1 MGWPGLARRA
11 MSRVGLHLWVDAG
24 AARSFPGLSRETPAR
39 RSDGV
44 ATVTMRTRRRRWR
57 VAIARGAKAIAV
69 AADTKSV
76 GGTLSS
82 RRFAPARS
90 RTAVFVLGCAIALLG
105 VGTSTAAASAK
116 RKLTAAN
123 WDASEQRVVVSGG
136 VMSPLGGAGFAG
148 GAPLSAGAESS
159 ALAAI
164 AAREG
169 VAPIVYN
176 AGLSLTVVRF
186 DALLVDQLGLGDV
199 AEHVQQAAVAAGLAP
214 PSYFGSEVVARYL
227 GLRYTHPPGEQTLAL
242 YPWNLITRAEAAH
255 SFAVVLGLV
264 GNAASQTPTNQQ
276 APAGQAPASG
286 SQGGAPEPT
295 PASGVSPQSESGA
308 GGPPPVSPV
317 TPPQPTSWALTAAR
331 ETLMSFE
338 LPHYSAA
345 QREVLDIAVSKI
357 GMPYIWGGTTDNTA
371 DGLEHGG
378 YDCSG
383 FAWRV
388 YKVSG
393 LPWGRQILGRTA
405 AEQAGE
411 IPKRRRIHLQNVA
424 PADLLFFGSAHFDSN
439 ATNANVI
446 HEAIAMSSQ
455 WAINSSA
462 QGVYVLPLTS
472 GWLAE
477 SFTWARRVL

>member
-1 MGWPGLARRA
+1 
-11 MSRVGLHLWVDAG
+11 VVAG
-24 AARSFPGLSRETPAR
+24 ALA
-39 RSDGV
+39 
-44 ATVTMRTRRRRWR
+44 
-57 VAIARGAKAIAV
+57 
-69 AADTKSV
+69 
-76 GGTLSS
+76 
-82 RRFAPARS
+82 APA
-90 RTAVFVLGCAIALLG
+90 AAKKL
-105 VGTSTAAASAK
+105 AAA

-123 WDASEQRVVVSGG
+123 WDAPEQRLVVREA
-136 VMSPLGGAGFAG
+136 VMGPLGGAGFAG
-148 GAPLSAGAESS
+148 ASPLSAAAESS

-169 VAPIVYN
+169 VAPV
-176 AGLSLTVVRF
+176 AFDPGLPLTVVRF
-186 DALLVDQLGLGDV
+186 DALLVDQLGLGEV
-199 AEHVQQAAVAAGLAP
+199 AEHVQQVARGAGLNP

-227 GLRYTHPPGEQTLAL
+227 NLRYTHPPGEQTLAL
-242 YPWNLITRAEAAH
+242 YPWNSITRSEAAH

-264 GNAASQTPTNQQ
+264 GDDAAGDGAAS
-276 APAGQAPASG
+276 S
-286 SQGGAPEPT
+286 T
-295 PASGVSPQSESGA
+295 PASGTSPSQSSGVAESTPPASGAPLPQSSGA
-308 GGPPPVSPV
+308 AES
-317 TPPQPTSWALTAAR
+317 TPPASGAPLPQSSGAAESTPPASGAPLPQPGSWALTAAR

-388 YKVSG
+388 YKLSG

-411 IPKRRRIHLQNVA
+411 IPKRRRIHLQDVA
-424 PADLLFFGSAHFDSN
+424 PGDLLFFGSAHFESN